1 VATDL
6 TETFILSVS
15 EESDFEVILGADEEI
30 VEEEEEFQELTEVEQ
45 SIKNE
50 VFVNLD
56 YELSKG
62 EEPL

>member
-1 VATDL
+1 
-6 TETFILSVS
+6 
-15 EESDFEVILGADEEI
+15 VIVRTDEEI

-56 YELSKG
+56 YELSIG